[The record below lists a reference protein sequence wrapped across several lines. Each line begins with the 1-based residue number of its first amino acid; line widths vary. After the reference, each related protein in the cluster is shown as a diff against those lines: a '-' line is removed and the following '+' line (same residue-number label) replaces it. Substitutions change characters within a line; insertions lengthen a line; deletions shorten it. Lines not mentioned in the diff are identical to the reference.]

1 MMSMLVNNIIDKLEN
16 KPEYRECNVSGKVIL
31 EFKNAYALQD
41 FIAEI
46 RKQGLKY
53 GFELAS
59 IGKEHELCKKKTN
72 VKTNSSPRTVGDW
85 LQA

>member
-1 MMSMLVNNIIDKLEN
+1 MSMLVNNIIDKLEN
-16 KPEYRECNVSGKVIL
+16 KPEYRECEISGKVTL
-31 EFKNAYALQD
+31 EFKNTYALQD
-41 FIAEI
+41 FVAEI

-59 IGKEHELCKKKTN
+59 IGKEHELCKQKTKAKTDCN
-72 VKTNSSPRTVGDW
+72 PRIVKDW

>member
-16 KPEYRECNVSGKVIL
+16 KPEYRECKVSGKVTL
-31 EFKNAYALQD
+31 EFKDAYALQD

-53 GFELAS
+53 GFELAT
-59 IGKEHELCKKKTN
+59 IGKEHELCRKKAESKTN
-72 VKTNSSPRTVGDW
+72 CNPRIVRDW

>member
-16 KPEYRECNVSGKVIL
+16 KPEYRECKVSGKVIL
-31 EFKNAYALQD
+31 EFKNAHALQD

-59 IGKEHELCKKKTN
+59 IGKEHELCQKRTN

>member
-16 KPEYRECNVSGKVIL
+16 KPEYRECKVSGKVIL

-53 GFELAS
+53 GFELAT
-59 IGKEHELCKKKTN
+59 IGKEHELCQKKTKS
-72 VKTNSSPRTVGDW
+72 KTDCNPRTVGDW

>member
-59 IGKEHELCKKKTN
+59 IGKEHELCKNRTRQKTDCN
-72 VKTNSSPRTVGDW
+72 PRTVGDW
-85 LQA
+85 LQV